1 MALAAACAPCLNWSP
16 IVASWPVIGPTT
28 EMVMSSA
35 KATDAL
41 IIKPNAAAL
50 KIPNLFMAIELLH
63 LCATGPAALVPESR
77 DNFTLRRNCREDS
90 VSGFGSFLRGL
101 LGPSR
106 HETALRDRKNAKAR
120 AGLVPAGRG
129 FCNRASLAPP
139 APEPARFPVFRA

>member
-1 MALAAACAPCLNWSP
+1 MAVAAAWAPCLNWSP

-63 LCATGPAALVPESR
+63 LCATGQAALVTESR
-77 DNFTLRRNCREDS
+77 DNFTLRRSCREDS

-101 LGPSR
+101 LGPSQ
-106 HETALRDRKNAKAR
+106 HETALRDRKNAKA
-120 AGLVPAGRG
+120 APALSRPVAA
-129 FCNRASLAPP
+129 FAIELPWRPP
-139 APEPARFPVFRA
+139 AP